1 MHGEPR
7 SPATGCYDNPMH
19 WLALALLLAPPD
31 RSVVEVQRPGEPML
45 WALDWN
51 APASCPTRAD
61 VIARIRSYIPA
72 IDEPPLQVPRARLRV
87 DASVEQ
93 LADAWT
99 VRLDMSGE
107 DGSTERSF
115 SAASCEEL
123 ADAVALVAAVSL
135 DPVVVAREI
144 ADDPPAVVAEQPVEP
159 AAEPTNDLEPAPPVL
174 EPSPSRLEPTPDEI
188 DPSRD
193 RNFQIGLRVF
203 GGGGFGPTA
212 TGYGALGAGAALFGR
227 LWRWS
232 LDGGGWLPRTIRSEQ
247 AAGRFWGWWLGTRG
261 CVVPSRRSIEFPI
274 CAGLEL
280 GQVRATG
287 LAPALNTR
295 AANYPWVAASI
306 GGGVTWVIIERVAIF
321 VDAAALV
328 PFISG
333 DFRVDDQTLQRLIPI
348 GMRAS
353 LGIEV
358 RL

>member
-1 MHGEPR
+1 M
-7 SPATGCYDNPMH
+7 N

-31 RSVVEVQRPGEPML
+31 QPVVEVQHPGEPVL
-45 WALDWN
+45 WAFDWN
-51 APASCPTRAD
+51 APSDCPTRVD
-61 VIARIRSYIPA
+61 VVARVRSYLPA
-72 IDEPPLQVPRARLRV
+72 IDEPPLQVPRARLRI

-93 LADAWT
+93 ITDAWT

-107 DGSTERSF
+107 QGSTERSF

-135 DPVVVAREI
+135 DPVVVAREV
-144 ADDPPAVVAEQPVEP
+144 AEAQSAVTSEQPPEPPAAQE
-159 AAEPTNDLEPAPPVL
+159 TNPEPAPALLEPPSDAPEPPLL
-174 EPSPSRLEPTPDEI
+174 EPSSEAREPSPA
-188 DPSRD
+188 

-203 GGGGFGPTA
+203 GGGGYGPTA
-212 TGYGALGAGAALFGR
+212 TGYGAVGAGAALFGR

-261 CVVPSRRSIEFPI
+261 CVVPSRRTIEFPF

-280 GQVRATG
+280 GQVRALG
-287 LAPALNTR
+287 LAPALNPR
-295 AANYPWVAASI
+295 AANYPWAAASI
-306 GGGVTWVIIERVAIF
+306 SGGVTWVIIERVAIF
-321 VDAAALV
+321 VDAAAIV

-333 DFRVDDQTLQRLIPI
+333 DFRVGDQSLERLVPI
-348 GMRAS
+348 GVRAS
-353 LGIEV
+353 LGLEL